1 LTKNENLANIVRNDV
16 IQLFKAEIMEHE
28 LENQIFTPVV
38 GDGCDNCSLTQRVAE
53 YLRDLIMTG
62 TLSPET
68 QLPNE
73 PDLSAQLKVSRSTI
87 RSALT
92 ILEQNGFIQ
101 KRWGVGTFISKDP
114 PAYNNLSINSGVTQ
128 LIRSSGAEPGFVEF
142 LITIR
147 PASEHVAGRLS
158 LEPGDPVVV
167 LERVRLANDRRV
179 VFSLDIIAQ
188 KLFENKG
195 NTISIAEIEEFLHEN
210 QSMYTYLREHLGME
224 IHHGVARIR
233 PLSAEAYIAEKLA
246 IPRGSSV
253 LHIEQVDFNNDGEPL
268 ALTDEYYVADVFT
281 FYIYRTN

>member
-1 LTKNENLANIVRNDV
+1 MENTLLH
-16 IQLFKAEIMEHE
+16 QLFS
-28 LENQIFTPVV
+28 PVL
-38 GDGCDNCSLTQRVAE
+38 GDGCDNCSLSQRVAE
-53 YLRDLIMTG
+53 HLRDLIMNG
-62 TLSPET
+62 TLTPET

-73 PDLSAQLKVSRSTI
+73 PDLSAYLKVSRSTI

-101 KRWGVGTFISKDP
+101 KSWGVGTFISKNP
-114 PAYNNLSINSGVTQ
+114 PTYNNLSINSGVTQ
-128 LIRSSGAEPGFVEF
+128 LIRSSGAEPGFCEF

-179 VFSLDIIAQ
+179 VFSLDLIAQ
-188 KLFENKG
+188 KLFEMKG
-195 NTISIAEIEEFLHEN
+195 NVISISEIEDFLQEN
-210 QSMYTYLREHLGME
+210 QSMYTYLREQLGMD
-224 IHHGVARIR
+224 IHHGIARIK
-233 PLSAEAYIAEKLA
+233 PISAEDYIAEKLA

-253 LHIEQVDFNNDGEPL
+253 LHIEQVDFGSDGEPL
-268 ALTDEYYVADVFT
+268 ALTDEYYVADVFS